1 MVVVASRSMRRLE
14 RRLRAHE
21 HASSGIRAA
30 LLAPADEVSE

>member
-14 RRLRAHE
+14 RLRAHE